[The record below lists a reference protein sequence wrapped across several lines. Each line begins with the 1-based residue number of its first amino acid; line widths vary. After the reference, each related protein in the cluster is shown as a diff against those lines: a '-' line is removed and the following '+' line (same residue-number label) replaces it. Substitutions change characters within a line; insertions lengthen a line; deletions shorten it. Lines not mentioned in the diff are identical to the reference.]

1 MFPLASVPSWVRGVL
16 IPAFECPDWGWG
28 AEEKRDR
35 EEGGKWSEDEVGA
48 GVRKTDRGSAERGRR
63 AEQRGWTDRA
73 VWAAEGGWIPTE
85 DLGAG
90 TVNFTW

>member
-1 MFPLASVPSWVRGVL
+1 M
-16 IPAFECPDWGWG
+16 
-28 AEEKRDR
+28 
-35 EEGGKWSEDEVGA
+35 GA

-73 VWAAEGGWIPTE
+73 VWAEEGGWTPTE